1 MRACLIFVLASVL
14 YTTEAFAAKEA
25 LLIANAEYSHFGKL
39 PNPIS
44 DARQLGDVLRQIGF
58 NVQVV
63 ENASREG
70 MLDALS
76 SFEERLKASRGIAF
90 FHYGGHGVQ
99 VDGRNF
105 LIPADADI
113 PDEKRVATRAVD
125 LEEVMG
131 ALDASGSSVNVVVLD
146 ACRDNPL
153 PATSTRS
160 ATRGLSVV
168 AAKPKNSIIIYAAEA
183 GNKAQD
189 GLFTPALAKALAV
202 PGRPIS
208 EVMTEVRREVYERS
222 GGLQTPGEYNQLFQ
236 QVILVKQGLNEAGSV
251 QTLAY
256 RNPSPYVGASQ
267 ASQGQHHELPE
278 NVLNSL
284 GHQLVRIPGTRVSFA
299 VWPVRVSDYEA
310 FVHETRR
317 AWKPAGFPQEPDH
330 PAVRIN
336 YYDAQAFC
344 RWLTQKERTDG
355 RLPSGFEYRLPRDH
369 EWSAAVA
376 TSGEID
382 GPPKWRAGGLPNTY
396 SWGSTWPPPRNSG
409 NYDQSLGVD
418 KYPYTSPVGAF
429 TPNQYGLYDMNGNV
443 YEWIEDDYD
452 ESGQGCL
459 RGGSWPD
466 NKEESI
472 NISNRFPSEKSTAY
486 KVYGF
491 RFVAAPVGS

>member
-1 MRACLIFVLASVL
+1 MRKSLLAVFVLAGCAASS
-14 YTTEAFAAKEA
+14 FAAKEA
-25 LLIANAEYSHFGKL
+25 LLIANADYSHFGKL

-44 DARQLGDVLRQIGF
+44 DARQLSDVLRQIGF

-125 LEEVMG
+125 VDEIMG

-189 GLFTPALAKALAV
+189 GLFTPTLAKALAL

-208 EVMTEVRREVYERS
+208 EVMTEVRREVYEKS
-222 GGLQTPGEYNQLFQ
+222 GGSQTPGEYNQLFEQ
-236 QVILVKQGLNEAGSV
+236 ISFSGDGRMESAMSSQVPVFSDGSRHQGSV
-251 QTLAY
+251 A
-256 RNPSPYVGASQ
+256 GASKDELQRINAELAALKEQVSNKTSQ
-267 ASQGQHHELPE
+267 AVLPQAMAGLWLFADSDSRLLSEQELANLSADQLWRARNE
-278 NVLNSL
+278 IFARRGLIFRSAKGRSFAASL
-284 GHQLVRIPGTRVSFA
+284 GTSYT
-299 VWPVRVSDYEA
+299 PVTAD
-310 FVHETRR
+310 
-317 AWKPAGFPQEPDH
+317 Q
-330 PAVRIN
+330 
-336 YYDAQAFC
+336 DAII
-344 RWLTQKERTDG
+344 R
-355 RLPSGFEYRLPRDH
+355 S
-369 EWSAAVA
+369 
-376 TSGEID
+376 
-382 GPPKWRAGGLPNTY
+382 
-396 SWGSTWPPPRNSG
+396 
-409 NYDQSLGVD
+409 
-418 KYPYTSPVGAF
+418 
-429 TPNQYGLYDMNGNV
+429 M
-443 YEWIEDDYD
+443 
-452 ESGQGCL
+452 
-459 RGGSWPD
+459 
-466 NKEESI
+466 
-472 NISNRFPSEKSTAY
+472 NRFEKANVRAIEAAEKS
-486 KVYGF
+486 
-491 RFVAAPVGS
+491 R

>member
-1 MRACLIFVLASVL
+1 MRKLLTGMLLLAVVSPMW
-14 YTTEAFAAKEA
+14 AAKEA
-25 LLIANAEYSHFGKL
+25 LLIANADYSHFGKL

-125 LEEVMG
+125 VDEIMG
-131 ALDASGSSVNVVVLD
+131 ALDSSGSSVNVVVLD

-189 GLFTPALAKALAV
+189 GLFTPTLAKALAV

-208 EVMTEVRREVYERS
+208 EVMTDVRREVYERS
-222 GGLQTPGEYNQLFQ
+222 GGSQTPGEYNQLFE
-236 QVILVKQGLNEAGSV
+236 QVSLADQAAGSAASRFALPAPPV
-251 QTLAY
+251 TAHVSASVNTAVGAKQSVTEHRPNTDNDNELAATY
-256 RNPSPYVGASQ
+256 SGRVGKLPATFVLEWDSGNREVRGYYFHPSRNPQKKYKLDGSN
-267 ASQGQHHELPE
+267 PE
-278 NVLNSL
+278 DGVLDLREFSSDAT
-284 GHQLVRIPGTRVSFA
+284 GTERLTA
-299 VWPVRVSDYEA
+299 NCTLIKRVSDN
-310 FVHETRR
+310 
-317 AWKPAGFPQEPDH
+317 
-330 PAVRIN
+330 RIIWEGTMN
-336 YYDAQAFC
+336 N
-344 RWLTQKERTDG
+344 TDG
-355 RLPSGFEYRLPRDH
+355 RVLPMSFSRQ
-369 EWSAAVA
+369 
-376 TSGEID
+376 
-382 GPPKWRAGGLPNTY
+382 K
-396 SWGSTWPPPRNSG
+396 
-409 NYDQSLGVD
+409 
-418 KYPYTSPVGAF
+418 
-429 TPNQYGLYDMNGNV
+429 
-443 YEWIEDDYD
+443 
-452 ESGQGCL
+452 
-459 RGGSWPD
+459 
-466 NKEESI
+466 
-472 NISNRFPSEKSTAY
+472 
-486 KVYGF
+486 
-491 RFVAAPVGS
+491 